1 MDLPATITVTIW
13 HDPVVDP
20 IGYPAASGYV
30 EAFWLPIIGPSA
42 TWALRRLTGM
52 ATACPD
58 GARLPLTELAL
69 SLGLGAGT
77 GRNAPIVRTISRLV
91 TFGLARLNPDGTLA
105 VRARVAPLTNRHL
118 LRLPP
123 TLRAAHDKAIA
134 TRAAAAP
141 APQPA

>member
-20 IGYPAASGYV
+20 VGYPAASGYV
-30 EAFWLPIIGPSA
+30 EAFLLPIIGPSA
-42 TWALRRLTGM
+42 TWALRRLAGM

-58 GARLPLTELAL
+58 GARIPLTELAI
-69 SLGLGAGT
+69 SLGLGTGT
-77 GRNAPIVRTISRLV
+77 GRNAAIVRTINRLV
-91 TFGLARLNPDGTLA
+91 TFGLARHNPDGTLA
-105 VRARVAPLTNRHL
+105 VRARVAPLTNRYV

-123 TLRAAHDKAIA
+123 SLRAAHDKATA
-134 TRAAAAP
+134 ARAATAP